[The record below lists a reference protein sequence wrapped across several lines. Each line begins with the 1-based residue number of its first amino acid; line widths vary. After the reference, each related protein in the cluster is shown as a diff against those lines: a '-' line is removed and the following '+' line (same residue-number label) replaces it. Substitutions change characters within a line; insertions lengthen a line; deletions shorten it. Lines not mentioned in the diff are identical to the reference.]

1 MFRRAFHPP
10 PQASGVPRAAA
21 LLHAPQFTEG
31 IAMET
36 PGGLAVSPELLQY
49 CEQQVDAVIR
59 TAEQLIRS
67 ESPSADQQAIA
78 RSAELVHRIGS
89 DLMGAPGVI
98 HEVDGCSNVSWT
110 FGAGT
115 RGSVLVLGHHDTV
128 WPHGTIGRIPFAA
141 TPTVRG
147 PGCLDMKVGVA
158 IAFHAVAMLRP
169 ADGIEVLIT
178 GDEELGSPSSRALI
192 ADRAARATAALVFES
207 GADDGSLKTARKG
220 RSQYRLVFRGRG
232 AHAGLEPERGA
243 NALVELSAAVL
254 AIEALGN
261 QTGGTTVVPSVATAG
276 TTVNTVPDHAELQ
289 VDVRSDHLA
298 ELERV
303 DREIRRVGGRVPG
316 TEIVVHGGIDR
327 PPLTEDM
334 SAPLLSRAR
343 SIWRALGLGEL
354 GGARVGGGSDG
365 NLTASAGV
373 PTLDGLGAVGA
384 GPHADHE
391 YVDRAQLAGRLALAV
406 SLLAELTGTEVTT

>member
-1 MFRRAFHPP
+1 
-10 PQASGVPRAAA
+10 

-36 PGGLAVSPELLQY
+36 PGGLPASLELLQY
-49 CEQQVDAVIR
+49 CEQRVDAVIR
-59 TAEQLIRS
+59 TAEQLIRC
-67 ESPSADQQAIA
+67 ESPSADREAIA

-98 HEVDGCSNVSWT
+98 HEVDGCAHVGWR

-128 WPHGTIGRIPFAA
+128 WPYGTIDRIPFAA
-141 TPTVRG
+141 GPAVRG

-192 ADRAARATAALVFES
+192 ADHAARATAALVFES

-276 TTVNTVPDHAELQ
+276 TTVVPSVATAGTTVNTVPDHAELQ
-289 VDVRSDHLA
+289 VDVRADDLA

-303 DREIRRVGGRVPG
+303 DQEIRRVGGRVPG

-327 PPLTEDM
+327 PPLTEEL
-334 SAPLLSRAR
+334 SAPLLVRAQ

-406 SLLAELTGTEVTT
+406 SLLAELTGTEVTR